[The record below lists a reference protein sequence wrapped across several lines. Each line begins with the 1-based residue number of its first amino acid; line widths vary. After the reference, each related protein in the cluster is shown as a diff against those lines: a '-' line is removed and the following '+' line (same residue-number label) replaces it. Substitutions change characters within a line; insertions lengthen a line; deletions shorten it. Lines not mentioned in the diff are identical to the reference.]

1 MRRWHG
7 RTKAE
12 HGGAGRC
19 ARALLAAALLGC
31 AALAAGSA
39 AAQAQAGSVPGAGSA
54 AVAAE
59 ADNGAMQDAGSAA
72 GTAAGAVRTEQPAE
86 ESARARDAAGTG
98 GDAAVGPPER
108 LRMEPMITSTGFTE
122 IAVDARVEAAGA
134 ENAACWQVRP
144 RAFTQAEAEAF
155 LAAMGFDAEKV
166 DLTPAPLPRGATTCR
181 DYTEARLSRSADGR
195 TLDLWNGY
203 AVGEAV
209 LARLIVTEGRAGAA
223 SAQYLTLWPM
233 EEADESACAPGFEA
247 ARERALALAGRIAP
261 GLALRAEGFVGN
273 AQAYSQ
279 ALIARGDGLTA
290 MPGAAVPEGYG
301 FVFTRTVD
309 GLPVTATGKETL
321 PNPHGE
327 ERPPFACEKLRVLVR
342 ENGALTALYTPME
355 VLEGTRGPVALL
367 PFDSVAQI
375 AREALPAA
383 LEAQEATNPERV
395 PRAAH
400 RVRIDRV
407 TLGYACVQTG
417 VNPDQWELR
426 PVWDFFGRRHF
437 RYYDAQEDVWRERY
451 ETNLLTSWL
460 TLDAASGEV
469 IAR

>member
-31 AALAAGSA
+31 ATLAAVSA
-39 AAQAQAGSVPGAGSA
+39 EAQAGSVPGAGSA
-54 AVAAE
+54 AAAAE
-59 ADNGAMQDAGSAA
+59 ADNGAMQGAASAA
-72 GTAAGAVRTEQPAE
+72 GMAAGAVRAEQPAE
-86 ESARARDAAGTG
+86 ESASARDTAGTG
-98 GDAAVGPPER
+98 GDAVAGAPER
-108 LRMEPMITSTGFTE
+108 LRMEPVRTSTGFTE
-122 IAVDARVEAAGA
+122 IVVDARVEAAGA
-134 ENAACWQVRP
+134 ENAARWQVRP
-144 RAFTQAEAEAF
+144 RAFAQAEAEAF
-155 LAAMGFDAEKV
+155 LSAMGFDAEGV
-166 DLTPAPLPRGATTCR
+166 DLTPAPLPRGATTYR
-181 DYTEARLSRSADGR
+181 DYAEARLSRSAQGR

-203 AVGEAV
+203 AAGEAV

-247 ARERALALAGRIAP
+247 ARGRALALAERIAP

-290 MPGAAVPEGYG
+290 LPGAAVPEGYG

-309 GLPVTATGKETL
+309 GLPVTATGQETL

-342 ENGALTALYTPME
+342 DNGALTALYTPME
-355 VLEGTRGPVALL
+355 VLEGTREPVALL
-367 PFDSVAQI
+367 PFDSVARI

-383 LEAQEATNPERV
+383 LEAREATNPERV

-400 RVRIDRV
+400 RVSIDRV

-417 VNPDQWELR
+417 VNPDRWELR

-437 RYYDAQEDVWRERY
+437 RYYDAREDVWRERY

-460 TLDAASGEV
+460 TLDAVSGEV

>member
-1 MRRWHG
+1 MLWRGKPEAGYGAMARR
-7 RTKAE
+7 
-12 HGGAGRC
+12 
-19 ARALLAAALLGC
+19 ARALLAASLGC
-31 AALAAGSA
+31 AAMA
-39 AAQAQAGSVPGAGSA
+39 AGSA
-54 AVAAE
+54 AVAA
-59 ADNGAMQDAGSAA
+59 GAWDAVSAA
-72 GTAAGAVRTEQPAE
+72 EMAAGAVRTEHPAE
-86 ESARARDAAGTG
+86 ERGSAHDTAGTG
-98 GDAAVGPPER
+98 DDAAVGLPER
-108 LRMEPMITSTGFTE
+108 LTMEPMTTSTGFTE
-122 IAVDARVEAAGA
+122 IAVDARVEAADA
-134 ENAACWQVRP
+134 ENTACWQAGP

-155 LAAMGFDAEKV
+155 LSAMGFDAEEV
-166 DLTPAPLPRGATTCR
+166 NLTPAPLPRGATTYR

-203 AVGEAV
+203 AAGEAV
-209 LARLIVTEGRAGAA
+209 LARLIVTEGRVGAA
-223 SAQYLTLWPM
+223 NAQYLTLWPM
-233 EEADESACAPGFEA
+233 EEADQSGCALGFEA
-247 ARERALALAGRIAP
+247 ARERALALAGRISP
-261 GLALRAEGFVGN
+261 GLELRAEGFVGN
-273 AQAYSQ
+273 VQAYSQ

-309 GLPVTATGKETL
+309 GLPVTATWEESL

-327 ERPPFACEKLRVLVR
+327 QRPPFACEKLRVLVR

-355 VLEGTRGPVALL
+355 VLAGTREPATLL
-367 PFDSVAQI
+367 PFDRVAQI

-383 LEAQEATNPERV
+383 LEAQEATNPVRV

-407 TLGYACVQTG
+407 ALGYACVQTG
-417 VNPDQWELR
+417 VNPDRWELR

-460 TLDAASGEV
+460 TIDAVSGEV
-469 IAR
+469 IER

>member
-1 MRRWHG
+1 MLWRGKPKAGYGVMARR
-7 RTKAE
+7 
-12 HGGAGRC
+12 
-19 ARALLAAALLGC
+19 ARALLAAALGC
-31 AALAAGSA
+31 AALAT
-39 AAQAQAGSVPGAGSA
+39 GSA

-59 ADNGAMQDAGSAA
+59 ADNGTMQDAVSAA
-72 GTAAGAVRTEQPAE
+72 GMAAGALRTEQPAE
-86 ESARARDAAGTG
+86 ESGRARDTAGTD
-98 GDAAVGPPER
+98 GDAAVGPPEW

-122 IAVDARVEAAGA
+122 IAVDARVEAVGA

-144 RAFTQAEAEAF
+144 RAFTQAEVRAF
-155 LAAMGFDAEKV
+155 LSAMGFDAEKV
-166 DLTPAPLPRGATTCR
+166 NLTPAPLPKGATTYL
-181 DYTEARLSRSADGR
+181 DYAEARVSRVADGR

-203 AVGEAV
+203 AAGEAV

-223 SAQYLTLWPM
+223 NAQYLTLWPM
-233 EEADESACAPGFEA
+233 EEAEKSACALGFEE

-261 GLALRAEGFVGN
+261 ELELRAEGFVGN
-273 AQAYSQ
+273 VQAYSE

-309 GLPVTATGKETL
+309 GLPVTATWKESL

-327 ERPPFACEKLRVLVR
+327 QRPPFACEKLRVLVR
-342 ENGALTALYTPME
+342 ESGALTALYTPWE
-355 VLEGTRGPVALL
+355 VLEGTREPAGLL
-367 PFDSVAQI
+367 PFDRVAQI

-383 LEAQEATNPERV
+383 LEAQEATNPVRV

-417 VNPDQWELR
+417 VNPDRWELR

-460 TLDAASGEV
+460 TIDAVSGEV
-469 IAR
+469 IER